1 LNNLE
6 KQFVEE
12 MDLAL
17 GKRGVESCCTIML
30 WLQHCFLLIFVT
42 CRVCRRLVYVGMPE
56 KGRRDGGL
64 EALVWQPETVGLSLS
79 QEEVSAASSRP
90 RNPMHWFFAS
100 TAL

>member
-1 LNNLE
+1 MNNIE

-17 GKRGVESCCTIML
+17 GKRGWKAAALSCYGCNTV
-30 WLQHCFLLIFVT
+30 LLIFVT

-90 RNPMHWFFAS
+90 RNPTHWFFAS